1 MIPKVIHYVWLSN
14 DPFPSKIKK
23 CMETWQ
29 TIMPDY
35 EIKRW
40 STENFDI
47 SAAPNYV
54 QEAFKQRKWA
64 FVADYIRM
72 YALYHEG
79 GIYLDSDV
87 KILKPF
93 DEFLHHNFFSSLEYH
108 PLQIEMTGAR
118 EMIDAEGNRIKDGY
132 VSGIQLQ
139 AAVMGAEPDCQ
150 FVKDVLDDYQT
161 RTFEMPSGPKGSGI
175 IAPFLYAKAMEKY
188 GFKYKD
194 EDQLLQD
201 NMKIYRSEIF
211 AGNKHEATKN
221 SFAIH
226 YCAHSWTPTWKEKL
240 MRKFGI
246 K

>member
-87 KILKPF
+87 KILT
-93 DEFLHHNFFSSLEYH
+93 
-108 PLQIEMTGAR
+108 Q
-118 EMIDAEGNRIKDGY
+118 
-132 VSGIQLQ
+132 V
-139 AAVMGAEPDCQ
+139 
-150 FVKDVLDDYQT
+150 
-161 RTFEMPSGPKGSGI
+161 
-175 IAPFLYAKAMEKY
+175 
-188 GFKYKD
+188 
-194 EDQLLQD
+194 
-201 NMKIYRSEIF
+201 
-211 AGNKHEATKN
+211 
-221 SFAIH
+221 
-226 YCAHSWTPTWKEKL
+226 
-240 MRKFGI
+240 
-246 K
+246 

>member
-93 DEFLHHNFFSSLEYH
+93 DEFLHYNFFSSLEYH

-139 AAVMGAEPDCQ
+139 AAVMG
-150 FVKDVLDDYQT
+150 
-161 RTFEMPSGPKGSGI
+161 
-175 IAPFLYAKAMEKY
+175 
-188 GFKYKD
+188 
-194 EDQLLQD
+194 
-201 NMKIYRSEIF
+201 
-211 AGNKHEATKN
+211 
-221 SFAIH
+221 
-226 YCAHSWTPTWKEKL
+226 
-240 MRKFGI
+240 RKFNI
-246 K
+246 ELQSQVRV